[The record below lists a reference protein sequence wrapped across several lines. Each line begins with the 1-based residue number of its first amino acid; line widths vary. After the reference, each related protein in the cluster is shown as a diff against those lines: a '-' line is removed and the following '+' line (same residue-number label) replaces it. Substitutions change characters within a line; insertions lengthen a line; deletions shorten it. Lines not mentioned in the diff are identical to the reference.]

1 MKNGIFL
8 FLICFLGLN
17 TIAKADSPLTSTD
30 LASAYRNEK
39 IVKTAESANG
49 VLTDELMRYIN
60 GKSNPI
66 YLKIAVIN
74 KLGWNING
82 KNEAEVFWNFLQK
95 NNKFKSLEDFKK
107 KGSADQLI
115 CYAYLKAL
123 DNYFDVEEALEIAKL
138 AVKKDKKSSYS
149 INIISALIDAQN
161 SFKND
166 WCQVWKCTDKVR
178 KNTKLKRDLAEA
190 AIQNIFEYMDLYK
203 DECK

>member
-1 MKNGIFL
+1 MKNGIFF

-39 IVKTAESANG
+39 IVNTAETANG
-49 VLTDELMRYIN
+49 FLTDELMQYLN

-95 NNKFKSLEDFKK
+95 NNKFKSFEDFKK
-107 KGSADQLI
+107 KGTAEQLI

-123 DNYFDVEEALEIAKL
+123 DNYNDVEEAMAYAQI
-138 AVKKDKKSSYS
+138 AVKKDKKASYTL
-149 INIISALIDAQN
+149 NIICGLIEAQYYFN
-161 SFKND
+161 GN
-166 WCQVWKCTDKVR
+166 WCMVWKSTNKVR
-178 KNTKLKRDLAEA
+178 NNKKLNVDLAPEA
-190 AIQNIFEYMDLYK
+190 IKNIFEYMDLYK
-203 DECK
+203 DQC